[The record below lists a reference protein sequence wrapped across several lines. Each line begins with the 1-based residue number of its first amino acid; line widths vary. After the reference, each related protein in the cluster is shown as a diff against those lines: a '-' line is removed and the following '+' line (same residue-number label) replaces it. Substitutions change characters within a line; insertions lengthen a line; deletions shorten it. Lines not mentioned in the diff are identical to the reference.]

1 MAQDYNKI
9 FASGASSTQEW
20 TDENYLK
27 GWGYLGQT
35 PPPYQL
41 CDALF
46 KRLDLK
52 TQELNSNQNN
62 IANNYLP
69 LTGGTMAGLL
79 SLFAGSTIPTPDAN
93 DNSKKIVNSEWV
105 QTWVKALVA
114 ELSESIEVSW
124 SGSTFT
130 CEALGIT
137 GLMAQNGYICLG
149 KLFGGLILQWGNVTL
164 NNTGTAGAYSSC
176 QFPISFTND
185 DFIIVG
191 IHMGSSVACISEYIG
206 QRNNTG
212 CTLIARAYDGS
223 IATGWIVQWFS
234 IGY

>member
-41 CDALF
+41 FDALF

-69 LTGGTMAGLL
+69 LAGGTMAGLL
-79 SLFAGSTIPTPDAN
+79 SLFAGSTIPTADAG

-105 QTWVKALVA
+105 QALIKNIIS
-114 ELSESIEVSW
+114 ELSENLEVQW

-130 CEALGIT
+130 VPALGIT
-137 GLMAQNGYICLG
+137 GLMAQNGYISLG
-149 KLFGGLILQWGNVTL
+149 KLFGGLILQWGFGLTETSGTQKVTL
-164 NNTGTAGAYSSC
+164 PLSASALIGVASDHGVNPICYSFNESTLTVYGRNLDGLPDTGAFAY
-176 QFPISFTND
+176 
-185 DFIIVG
+185 IV
-191 IHMGSSVACISEYIG
+191 ICH
-206 QRNNTG
+206 
-212 CTLIARAYDGS
+212 
-223 IATGWIVQWFS
+223 
-234 IGY
+234 

>member
-41 CDALF
+41 FDALF

-69 LTGGTMAGLL
+69 LTGGTMDGLL
-79 SLFAGSTIPTPDAN
+79 SLFAGSTIPTPDAG
-93 DNSKKIVNSEWV
+93 DNSQKIVNSEWV
-105 QTWVKALVA
+105 QALIKNIISD
-114 ELSESIEVSW
+114 LSENLEVQW

-130 CEALGIT
+130 VPALGIT

-149 KLFGGLILQWGNVTL
+149 KLFGGLILQWGLFVGDDRSYMDITYPIAFKNSAFQVMPIDIYYQENALIGPGEVLCVIANKVTK
-164 NNTGTAGAYSSC
+164 NTC
-176 QFPISFTND
+176 R
-185 DFIIVG
+185 IVT
-191 IHMGSSVACISEYIG
+191 SKE
-206 QRNNTG
+206 NP
-212 CTLIARAYDGS
+212 GS
-223 IATGWIVQWFS
+223 IYCFFVGV
-234 IGY
+234 

>member
-41 CDALF
+41 FDALF

-79 SLFAGSTIPTPDAN
+79 SLFAGSTIPTPDSG

-105 QTWVKALVA
+105 QSFIQGFVDALSDK
-114 ELSESIEVSW
+114 LEVIW

-130 CEALGIT
+130 VPALGIT

-149 KLFGGLILQWGNVTL
+149 KLFGGLILQWGNGSANVVLFLPITFTKQPFRGVAVEGPGASSTSSTTIRDLTTNTVYL
-164 NNTGTAGAYSSC
+164 NNNYPDTSC
-176 QFPISFTND
+176 SY
-185 DFIIVG
+185 IVFG
-191 IHMGSSVACISEYIG
+191 V
-206 QRNNTG
+206 
-212 CTLIARAYDGS
+212 
-223 IATGWIVQWFS
+223 
-234 IGY
+234 